1 MKRLTLIAM
10 ALALASVGVTLF
22 TALFFTA
29 LVNARALCSL
39 VRSVTRQCTAEKA
52 GRRQKLSSSKRHD
65 TPHSRKSKTKTQ
77 KEIRRFICLC
87 DAEVRDEQS
96 RRVAAIRIISTSL
109 TNGRSCSRAQITRS
123 RDWSKL
129 ERRGGER
136 TFFSIPLFSPMHRLA
151 PSLLKLSCP
160 LLFSIRAREQYAAC
174 VWSGSSH
181 R

>member
-1 MKRLTLIAM
+1 M
-10 ALALASVGVTLF
+10 
-22 TALFFTA
+22 
-29 LVNARALCSL
+29 
-39 VRSVTRQCTAEKA
+39 TRQCTAERA

-151 PSLLKLSCP
+151 PSLLKLSST
-160 LLFSIRAREQYAAC
+160 LLSSSLFALANSTLRVFGVEAATDSETAASARRETRRDVTSEDQTRRDGIMAPMRRDAMPC
-174 VWSGSSH
+174 L
-181 R
+181 